1 MLTEENI
8 KRLAAQILEGTL
20 FYVTG
25 VNVGAGHQVS
35 VRIDGDQGVTV
46 KDCADLSREISAAL
60 EREHD
65 DFSLEVSSHGATSP
79 LVMPRQY
86 RRHIGRTLEIRL
98 TDGTRAEGTLGE
110 VADDHIGI
118 HATFAFDRRD
128 YGMAWTDNPEAKV
141 VGNKVTVDISLLAS
155 KVAPAKK
162 K

>member
-8 KRLAAQILEGTL
+8 KRLAAQILEGTP
-20 FYVTG
+20 FYVTA

-46 KDCADLSREISAAL
+46 KDCADLSRKISAAL

-79 LVMPRQY
+79 LLMPRQY

-118 HATFAFDRRD
+118 AFTVRENKPVGKGKITVEKRRD
-128 YGMAWTDNPEAKV
+128 IRFEEMAEARIKL
-141 VGNKVTVDISLLAS
+141 KY
-155 KVAPAKK
+155 
-162 K
+162 